1 MAPRKTTDNVAKQE
15 ITKENIAPVVNEESE
30 NEKLKREL
38 EEMKLMMLELMKAKE
53 EPKVQAESQSI
64 KKGLFS
70 NTEEKYDIDPKTYFP
85 ITSLTYGG
93 LNLRGLHNVF
103 TIPDFGQSISV
114 SFEDLRAIHNN
125 HPIPTK
131 EGMFLIKNETAVKA
145 LSLDKYYEKF
155 INEDMILNF
164 MKLSTGEIKE
174 ILTTTTDILKRTI
187 VETVISGV
195 INGDDSF
202 MDRNKVKLIGD
213 LTGLD
218 IYALVNQIDESNK

>member
-1 MAPRKTTDNVAKQE
+1 MAPRKPTDNVAKQA
-15 ITKENIAPVVNEESE
+15 TVGENTAPIVSEESE

-38 EEMKLMMLELMKAKE
+38 EEMKQMMQELLKTKTE
-53 EPKVQAESQSI
+53 TKVQEEVPVI
-64 KKGLFS
+64 KKSLFS
-70 NTEEKYDIDPKTYFP
+70 SAEEKYDIDPKTYFP

-145 LSLDKYYEKF
+145 LSLEKYYEKF

-164 MKLSTGEIKE
+164 MKLSVGEIKE
-174 ILTTTTDILKRTI
+174 ILFTTTDVLKRTI
-187 VETVISGV
+187 VETVINGV

-213 LTGLD
+213 LVGLD
-218 IYALVNQIDESNK
+218 IYAQVNQIESNQ